1 MTATQGDRKRTTLLF
16 VDDEQSILDI
26 AAEFFDF
33 KGYRVVT
40 ARNGLE
46 ALAVL
51 ETDQVDCC
59 FTDINM
65 PHMDGLEL
73 AEHIRRTDN
82 TIPVIVM
89 TGFPSLDNTI
99 QTLKNGV
106 VDFLIKPVN
115 LEQMELSVRRVL
127 RQRQLFIENLLLRKE
142 VEQKARLEKLNRELV
157 YKVEELHL
165 LNRIMSDFAAAGT
178 TEDVF
183 RHVVEMTL
191 EVAHADQA
199 HFYVV
204 NDDVA
209 HPLRVASAAGEP
221 GAAEGDGGPGEQLIA
236 RVAREG
242 TPLLIPE
249 ANGQEDRP
257 AAMRS
262 SMLVPLSI
270 RSKVFGVL
278 TASVDHKRFRFSEKD
293 IYYLSFI
300 TRNAARSIENL
311 ALYENIYDNLFAT
324 LYAFV
329 NALEARDVYTRQHSD
344 RVAHLARL
352 LGEALGCSPE
362 ELEVLNFSGHLHDIG
377 KIGIR
382 DAILLKRSELTP
394 SEYEKIKAHPA
405 IGANI
410 VGQLGLWEKET
421 AIIRSHHEH
430 YDGTGYPDG
439 LRGEQ
444 IPFLARVLAV
454 ADVFDAMASGRAYR
468 EKMDAPRVLAVIR
481 GRAGTQFDPRVVET
495 LASLFQAGRISTAPE
510 N

>member
-1 MTATQGDRKRTTLLF
+1 MTDHSGEAKRHTLLF

-26 AAEFFDF
+26 ATEFFEY

-40 ARNGLE
+40 ARNGVE
-46 ALAVL
+46 ALTVL
-51 ETDQVDCC
+51 ETERVDCC

-65 PHMDGLEL
+65 PRMDGLEL
-73 AEHIRRTDN
+73 AEHIRKADN

-99 QTLKNGV
+99 ATLKNGV

-127 RQRQLFIENLLLRKE
+127 RQRQLFIENLLLQKE

-157 YKVEELHL
+157 YKVEELNL
-165 LNRIMSDFAAAGT
+165 LNRIMSDFAVVGST
-178 TEDVF
+178 VDVF
-183 RHVVEMTL
+183 RRVVEMAL

-204 NDDVA
+204 NEDVDQ
-209 HPLRVASAAGEP
+209 PFRVASAAGREAP
-221 GAAEGDGGPGEQLIA
+221 GAGDGGPGEALIA
-236 RVAREG
+236 RVAREDV
-242 TPLLIPE
+242 PLLIPE
-249 ANGQEDRP
+249 ANGHNGLPEGLHS
-257 AAMRS
+257 A
-262 SMLVPLSI
+262 MLVPLSI
-270 RSKVFGVL
+270 RRKVFGVL
-278 TASVDHKRFRFSEKD
+278 TATAGRRRVRFSEKD
-293 IYYLSFI
+293 LYYLAFI

-344 RVAHLARL
+344 RVAHIAML
-352 LGEALGCSPE
+352 LGEELGCSPE
-362 ELEVLNFSGHLHDIG
+362 EIEVLNFAGHLHDIG

-382 DAILLKRSELTP
+382 DAILLKRGELTP
-394 SEYEKIKAHPA
+394 PEYEKIKAHPV

-439 LRGEQ
+439 LRGEA

-468 EKMDAPRVLAVIR
+468 EKMEPPEVLAMMR
-481 GRAGTQFDPRVVET
+481 RRAGAQFDPRVVET
-495 LASLFQAGRISTAPE
+495 LARLYQEGRIGAALE
-510 N
+510 H